1 MSTSAR
7 RFFLLPLTILGL
19 TPVLLLSCAIALAQG
34 GVGSTRGLPG
44 SSGGVHALQGRIY
57 FPAGRPVIQ
66 LRVRL
71 ESNSL
76 GTNSTSSNT
85 DGSFSFQSLVAG
97 NYTVVIDAGEE
108 YEPVRESLTIY
119 GTSAFEGKVAP
130 QTVPVNIVLRLK
142 GTLSADSALA
152 KVPKAARESYEKGMA
167 AAAKNDHKLAAELLG
182 NAVAAYPEFALALAE
197 LGVQYLQLNQPDK
210 AVEPLKKA
218 VELAPKDFGARL
230 NYGIALSGKRNF
242 AEAETQLRQALTV
255 NSAAPTAHMYLGIT
269 LLSLS
274 RDEKTKAF
282 VPEKYAEAQQELE
295 TAVASGKDEV
305 AQAHRYLGGIY
316 WGNKDYKRAAD
327 EFEVYVKLVPKAA
340 DAAKIRDIIKDLRS
354 KQ

>member
-1 MSTSAR
+1 MSTSSR
-7 RFFLLPLTILGL
+7 RFFLLPLTILSL
-19 TPVLLLSCAIALAQG
+19 TSVLLLSCGVALAQG

-44 SSGGVHALQGRIY
+44 SSGGVHAIQGRLY
-57 FPAGRPVIQ
+57 FPAGRPVTQ

-108 YEPVRESLTIY
+108 YEPVRESVTIY

-130 QTVPVNIVLRLK
+130 QTIPVNIVLRLK

-152 KVPKAARESYEKGMA
+152 KVPKAAREFYEKGMA
-167 AAAKNDHKLAAELLG
+167 AAAKNDNKLAAEQLSS
-182 NAVAAYPEFALALAE
+182 AVAAYPDFALALAE
-197 LGVQYLQLNQPDK
+197 LGKQYLTLNQPDK
-210 AVEPLKKA
+210 AIEPLKKA
-218 VELAPKDFGARL
+218 VELAPKDFLTRL
-230 NYGIALSGKRNF
+230 NYGIALSSKRNF
-242 AEAETQLRQALTV
+242 AEAETQLRQALTL

-269 LLSLS
+269 LLNLS
-274 RDEKTKAF
+274 RDEKKEFHAD
-282 VPEKYAEAQQELE
+282 KYAEAQKELE
-295 TAVASGKDEV
+295 TAIASGKAEV

-316 WGNKDYKRAAD
+316 WGNKDHKRAAD
-327 EFEVYVKLVPKAA
+327 EFEVYLKLSPKAA
-340 DAAKIRDIIKDLRS
+340 DAEKLRTIIKDLRS
-354 KQ
+354 QP